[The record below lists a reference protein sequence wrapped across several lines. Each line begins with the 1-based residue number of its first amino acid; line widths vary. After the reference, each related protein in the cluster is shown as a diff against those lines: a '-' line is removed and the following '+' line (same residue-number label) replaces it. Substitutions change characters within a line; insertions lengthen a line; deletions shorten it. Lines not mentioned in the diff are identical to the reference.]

1 MDRRESPSFSSTLL
15 DVISRSIDERD
26 DQKSSSKAE
35 IIYGFPFPSRP
46 RPIRTNIS
54 YDDDECNTFETN
66 TSMYA
71 KSEDVQHYE
80 GKFVKTKSKAM
91 KIYSYLKKGKQPVSP
106 GGRLASFLFSLFST
120 RNMKKSKIP
129 SACSGGQD
137 EAMVHASRKSKSASS
152 FSRTCLSKTTSSSRG
167 KLNTDVKRSVR
178 FYPAS
183 GSDSHVVK
191 LDGNLVDEE
200 VKRRVNIV
208 KSYERKVE
216 YVFDSIKNNV
226 TNNDDDN
233 DNDDASYASSDL
245 FELDHVSFGI
255 GTDRCMQ
262 ELPLYETTSVDVN
275 RAIANGLV

>member
-1 MDRRESPSFSSTLL
+1 MDRRESLSFSSTLL

-26 DQKSSSKAE
+26 DQKSSSKTE
-35 IIYGFPFPSRP
+35 IIYGFPVRP
-46 RPIRTNIS
+46 RPIRTSIR
-54 YDDDECNTFETN
+54 YDDDECNTFGTN

-71 KSEDVQHYE
+71 QSEDLQHCE
-80 GKFVKTKSKAM
+80 GKFVKTKSRAM
-91 KIYSYLKKGKQPVSP
+91 KIYSYLKKGTQPVSP

-137 EAMVHASRKSKSASS
+137 EAVVHASRKSKSASS

-167 KLNTDVKRSVR
+167 KLSTDVKRSVR

-183 GSDSHVVK
+183 GSDSPVVK
-191 LDGNLVDEE
+191 LDRNPVNEE
-200 VKRRVNIV
+200 VKRRMNIV
-208 KSYERKVE
+208 KNYERKVQ
-216 YVFDSIKNNV
+216 YVFDSIKNNA

-233 DNDDASYASSDL
+233 DNDDVSYASSDL

-255 GTDRCMQ
+255 GMDGCMQ

-275 RAIANGLV
+275 RAIANGFLV